1 MIATR
6 IREVLQ
12 AEAARA
18 RAVDVRIGLGYTA
31 VLTDSECAGVAYTP
45 REDLDHGC
53 SPLREAGPLAGR
65 RVSDLLPYLESRKP
79 IERAIGLAAANA
91 LVAARPPASVTGGD
105 ILRVLALRPTDR
117 VGMVGCFEPL
127 IAPLQAQVASLTI
140 FERSGDR
147 TVGVQPAER
156 ALDLLPTCSVALI
169 TSTALI
175 TESLDALLEAAAGCR
190 EVALLGPSTPLL
202 PEVFADT
209 PVTWLS
215 GIRIR
220 TSGEGPAGR
229 QRGGRHPDLLSLC
242 PESQFAPPPDGCD
255 SLRRRWRKP
264 GRPGRPHGRRCCGVN
279 GVDRRA
285 DAEPRVAAARWGR
298 P

>member
-6 IREVLQ
+6 IREALL

-45 REDLDHGC
+45 REELGPGC
-53 SPLREAGPLAGR
+53 SPLREASSLADR
-65 RVSDLLPYLESRKP
+65 RLSDLLAYLESHQP

-91 LVAARPPASVTGGD
+91 LVAARPPTPVTGGD
-105 ILRVLALRPTDR
+105 ILQVLVLRPADR

-127 IAPLQAQVASLTI
+127 IAPLRAQVASLTI
-140 FERSGDR
+140 FERSDGW

-156 ALDLLPTCSVALI
+156 ALELLPTCSVALI

-175 TESLDALLEAAAGCR
+175 TESLDALVEAATGCR

-202 PEVFADT
+202 PEVFVDT

-215 GIRIR
+215 GIRIESPEKVLR
-220 TSGEGPAGR
+220 IVSEGGGTRNFSPYVRKLNLRVPCGSGDVSCSTSRKVSTKVTCA
-229 QRGGRHPDLLSLC
+229 
-242 PESQFAPPPDGCD
+242 SQETP
-255 SLRRRWRKP
+255 
-264 GRPGRPHGRRCCGVN
+264 
-279 GVDRRA
+279 
-285 DAEPRVAAARWGR
+285 AAANNRRMTGADQ
-298 P
+298 

>member
-1 MIATR
+1 MIAKR
-6 IREVLQ
+6 IRETLQ
-12 AEAARA
+12 AEAERA

-31 VLTDSECAGVAYTP
+31 VLIESECAGVAYTP

-53 SPLREAGPLAGR
+53 SPLREAGSLAGR
-65 RVSDLLPYLESRKP
+65 RLSDLLAYLESREP

-91 LVAARPPASVTGGD
+91 LVAARPPTSVTGGD
-105 ILRVLALRPTDR
+105 ILRALALRPADR

-127 IAPLQAQVASLTI
+127 IAPLQTQVASLTI
-140 FERSGDR
+140 FERSGGW
-147 TVGVQPAER
+147 TIGVQPAER

-202 PEVFADT
+202 PEVFANT

-215 GIRIR
+215 GIRIESPAKVLR
-220 TSGEGPAGR
+220 VVSEGGGTRNFSPYVQKLNLRLPRGSGDISYPTAQNVSTIASGASRETP
-229 QRGGRHPDLLSLC
+229 
-242 PESQFAPPPDGCD
+242 
-255 SLRRRWRKP
+255 
-264 GRPGRPHGRRCCGVN
+264 
-279 GVDRRA
+279 
-285 DAEPRVAAARWGR
+285 AAANNRRTTGADQ
-298 P
+298 

>member
-1 MIATR
+1 MIAKR
-6 IREVLQ
+6 IRETLQ
-12 AEAARA
+12 AEAERA

-31 VLTDSECAGVAYTP
+31 VLIESECAGVAYTP

-53 SPLREAGPLAGR
+53 SPLREAGSLAGR
-65 RVSDLLPYLESRKP
+65 RLSDLLAYLESREP

-91 LVAARPPASVTGGD
+91 LVAARPPTSVTGGD
-105 ILRVLALRPTDR
+105 ILRALALRPADR

-127 IAPLQAQVASLTI
+127 IAPLQTQVASLTI
-140 FERSGDR
+140 FERSGGW
-147 TVGVQPAER
+147 TIGVQPAER

-202 PEVFADT
+202 PEVFANT

-215 GIRIR
+215 GIRIESPAKVLR
-220 TSGEGPAGR
+220 VVSEGGGTRNFSPYVQKLNLRLPRGSGDISYPAAQNVSTIASGASR
-229 QRGGRHPDLLSLC
+229 ETP
-242 PESQFAPPPDGCD
+242 
-255 SLRRRWRKP
+255 
-264 GRPGRPHGRRCCGVN
+264 
-279 GVDRRA
+279 
-285 DAEPRVAAARWGR
+285 AAANNRRTTGADQ
-298 P
+298 

>member
-6 IREVLQ
+6 IRKALQ

-53 SPLREAGPLAGR
+53 SPLREAGSLAGR

-91 LVAARPPASVTGGD
+91 LVAARPPAPVTGGD
-105 ILRVLALRPTDR
+105 ILGALALRPADR

-127 IAPLQAQVASLTI
+127 IASLQAQVSSLTV

-147 TVGVQPAER
+147 AADVQPAER

-169 TSTALI
+169 TSTALL
-175 TESLDALLEAAAGCR
+175 TDTVDTLLDAAAGCR

-202 PEVFADT
+202 PEVFVGT
-209 PVTWLS
+209 PTTWLS
-215 GIRIR
+215 GIRITR
-220 TSGEGPAGR
+220 SADVLRVVSEGGGTRNFSPYVQKVNLRLPRGSGDISG
-229 QRGGRHPDLLSLC
+229 ST
-242 PESQFAPPPDGCD
+242 
-255 SLRRRWRKP
+255 RRNVSAIASGASR
-264 GRPGRPHGRRCCGVN
+264 
-279 GVDRRA
+279 
-285 DAEPRVAAARWGR
+285 
-298 P
+298 

>member
-1 MIATR
+1 MIAKR
-6 IREVLQ
+6 IREALQ

-45 REDLDHGC
+45 REDLGHGC
-53 SPLREAGPLAGR
+53 SPLPEAGPLAGR
-65 RVSDLLPYLESRKP
+65 RVSDLLAHLESREP

-91 LVAARPPASVTGGD
+91 LVAARLPASVAGGD
-105 ILRVLALRPTDR
+105 ILRALALRPADR

-127 IAPLQAQVASLTI
+127 IAPLQTQVASLTI
-140 FERSGDR
+140 FERSGGW

-202 PEVFADT
+202 PEVFVDT
-209 PVTWLS
+209 PLTWLS
-215 GIRIR
+215 GIRIENPAKVLR
-220 TSGEGPAGR
+220 VVSEGGGTRNFSPYVQKVNLRLPRGSGDISYPTPQDVSAIVSGASWETP
-229 QRGGRHPDLLSLC
+229 
-242 PESQFAPPPDGCD
+242 
-255 SLRRRWRKP
+255 
-264 GRPGRPHGRRCCGVN
+264 
-279 GVDRRA
+279 
-285 DAEPRVAAARWGR
+285 AAAHNRRTIGAGQ
-298 P
+298 